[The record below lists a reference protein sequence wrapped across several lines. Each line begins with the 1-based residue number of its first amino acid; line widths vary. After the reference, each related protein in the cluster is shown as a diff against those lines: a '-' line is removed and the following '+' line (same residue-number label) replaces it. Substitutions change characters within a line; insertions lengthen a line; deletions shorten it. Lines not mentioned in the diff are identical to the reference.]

1 MHFPPPTLP
10 SPARGE
16 GCGGSASPL
25 MGEVGAKRRVGVRA
39 TARAL
44 AVMLALGLAQ
54 PTAAKDALTI
64 GLTQFPSTFNPLIDA
79 MLAKS
84 YILAM
89 TRRPITTY
97 DKDWKLVCLLCTELP
112 TIENGL
118 AKAEDLP
125 DGKKG
130 IAITVKLQPKA
141 AWGDGVPVTADDV
154 VFTWEVGKNEK
165 SGVSS
170 IEGFKRILKIDVKDP
185 KTVVL
190 HVDRITFDY
199 NAMGGFDLLPAHLE
213 RAKFADPVEYKHRTT
228 FDSDTTNKGLYFG
241 PYRISE
247 VAPGSHV
254 TLVPNETWYGPKPY
268 FKRIVVRVIEN
279 TAALEA
285 NLRAGGIDYI
295 AGELGLS
302 LDQALALEKRQGD
315 KYNFIYKAGLN
326 YEHVD
331 LNLDN
336 PILKDVRVRQ
346 ALLYGL
352 DREAISKQLFDG
364 KQPVADSFVSPLDWV
379 ASKEIP
385 NYRHDPKK
393 AAALLD
399 AAGWSVMRGGF
410 RHNAKGERLSLEL
423 MTTAGNRSRE
433 LVEQVLQSQWRG
445 ARHRHPHPQRAG
457 ARVLRP
463 DRDPAQISR
472 PWPCT
477 PGSARPRACR
487 ARRSIRKRSRPP
499 RTTGPART
507 TPGFRN
513 AEMDSLID
521 KIEVE
526 LDREKRRAMWQ
537 RIQEIYAEE
546 LPALPLYFRAEP
558 FVIPKWL
565 KGIEPTG
572 HQYPSTLWV
581 EDWKAAE

>member
-1 MHFPPPTLP
+1 M
-10 SPARGE
+10 
-16 GCGGSASPL
+16 
-25 MGEVGAKRRVGVRA
+25 RRILF
-39 TARAL
+39 AL
-44 AVMLALGLAQ
+44 LLALGLAH
-54 PTAAKDALTI
+54 PAAAKDDLTI

-79 MLAKS
+79 MLAKT
-84 YILAM
+84 YILSM

-112 TIENGL
+112 TVENGL
-118 AKAEDLP
+118 AVAEDLP

-130 IAITVKLQPKA
+130 MAITIKLQPKA
-141 AWGDGVPVTADDV
+141 TWGDNVPVTADDV
-154 VFTWEVGKNEK
+154 VFTWEVGKHPK
-165 SGVSS
+165 SGVGNL
-170 IEGFKRILKIDVKDP
+170 EAFRRILKIDVKDP

-254 TLVPNETWYGPKPY
+254 TLVPNETWYGRPPY

-336 PILKDVRVRQ
+336 PILERRARAPGAALRPRSRSHLEAAVRRQ
-346 ALLYGL
+346 AAG
-352 DREAISKQLFDG
+352 RRQLRQPARLGRGQGHPALPPRSEKGGGAARRRRLVGDEG
-364 KQPVADSFVSPLDWV
+364 RLPPQRHGRAAVVRAHDHGRQPLARAGRAGAAEPVA
-379 ASKEIP
+379 
-385 NYRHDPKK
+385 
-393 AAALLD
+393 
-399 AAGWSVMRGGF
+399 
-410 RHNAKGERLSLEL
+410 
-423 MTTAGNRSRE
+423 
-433 LVEQVLQSQWRG
+433 G

-457 ARVLRP
+457 ARVLRR
-463 DRDPAQISR
+463 DRDPAQISGVAMYAWISS
-472 PWPCT
+472 PEK
-477 PGSARPRACR
+477 RA
-487 ARRSIRKRSRPP
+487 AHDALFQGDPDRREQLG
-499 RTTGPART
+499 GPEL
-507 TPGFRN
+507 PGFN
-513 AEMDSLID
+513 NPEMD
-521 KIEVE
+521 
-526 LDREKRRAMWQ
+526 R
-537 RIQEIYAEE
+537 
-546 LPALPLYFRAEP
+546 
-558 FVIPKWL
+558 
-565 KGIEPTG
+565 
-572 HQYPSTLWV
+572 
-581 EDWKAAE
+581 